1 MPISPYVFVCWDL
14 YEFCKSKLSPP
25 QLESSQLRRSKK
37 TSESAQICRMSL
49 CKHAHSVRWIVCL
62 GSRRP
67 WRCSLITMLRF
78 WCHSRNGNAGL
89 ILIDIL
95 FCPHQ
100 LDWSS
105 EQEEVTLSHQKTGRL
120 QECRNTNSLCSSVAH
135 LCVLI
140 AFRQQWRFLWGKY
153 IQLWVHK
160 QAVLSGSV
168 HFGYPFLFS
177 LT

>member
-1 MPISPYVFVCWDL
+1 MHGCQFSHICSSAVTSVNSGNPNSH
-14 YEFCKSKLSPP
+14 P
-25 QLESSQLRRSKK
+25 QLGSSPHRRSKE

-49 CKHAHSVRWIVCL
+49 CKHAHSVRWVVCL

-120 QECRNTNSLCSSVAH
+120 QEHEQLV
-135 LCVLI
+135 
-140 AFRQQWRFLWGKY
+140 QQC
-153 IQLWVHK
+153 
-160 QAVLSGSV
+160 GSFV
-168 HFGYPFLFS
+168 CFNCF
-177 LT
+177 